1 MFQMNINECI
11 IMLAISEIEKGIDM
25 KEPKQ
30 SEQVLDKLPFSK
42 WHLENFFLLG
52 FGLQI
57 NGVLNSSGNSIL
69 ADLIH
74 KGWSNNYL
82 NAAFSSAMM
91 IGFFIGSLIGGWL
104 GDKIGRKKSNEI
116 SILTFAVFSLVAA
129 LVPNMFML
137 IISRGLMGVGMGAGI
152 ELGYGSF
159 TELLPAKFR
168 GKWQAML
175 SCFGNFSPLIASL
188 LCLIA
193 IPTIGWRS
201 VFIICSVSAFVIL
214 FFFHKFFKES
224 PHWLLQ
230 NGHEKEGECLLNEIV
245 KRVEKEQGHNIDI
258 SVNENNNR
266 KLNSSQKVKI
276 PFKNFFFGALG
287 RRTLICSTTLIAMNL
302 ALYTINNWIPTIF
315 VNNGITVTKSLLMT
329 TIMIVAAP
337 LGTYFS
343 TFIIEFLPRK
353 LFGGIFIIAIA
364 ILGYIYAQ
372 QRSEASILII
382 GFIMIFILYIYN
394 SFSSAVYATEL
405 WPTQVK
411 MRGLGISNAIGRF
424 VAITSPYLI
433 AWILTDFGVV
443 AVFITLGILLGLCAL
458 IIILFGIETRKKTI
472 NEIDNSIN
480 LESNREVNHA

>member
-1 MFQMNINECI
+1 M
-11 IMLAISEIEKGIDM
+11 
-25 KEPKQ
+25 
-30 SEQVLDKLPFSK
+30 
-42 WHLENFFLLG
+42 
-52 FGLQI
+52 
-57 NGVLNSSGNSIL
+57 
-69 ADLIH
+69 
-74 KGWSNNYL
+74 
-82 NAAFSSAMM
+82 
-91 IGFFIGSLIGGWL
+91 
-104 GDKIGRKKSNEI
+104 
-116 SILTFAVFSLVAA
+116 
-129 LVPNMFML
+129 
-137 IISRGLMGVGMGAGI
+137 
-152 ELGYGSF
+152 
-159 TELLPAKFR
+159 
-168 GKWQAML
+168 
-175 SCFGNFSPLIASL
+175 
-188 LCLIA
+188 
-193 IPTIGWRS
+193 
-201 VFIICSVSAFVIL
+201 
-214 FFFHKFFKES
+214 
-224 PHWLLQ
+224 
-230 NGHEKEGECLLNEIV
+230 
-245 KRVEKEQGHNIDI
+245 
-258 SVNENNNR
+258 
-266 KLNSSQKVKI
+266 
-276 PFKNFFFGALG
+276 
-287 RRTLICSTTLIAMNL
+287 CSTTLIAMNL

-472 NEIDNSIN
+472 NEIDSSIN